1 MKRKIIILIC
11 ILALCLGGGG
21 LALALTSSGTTKY
34 EDREAMHYG
43 GTTTF
48 SLFSDKDIT
57 AKIRASQSPG
67 RGAELFVNGQ
77 SKGEYKGGYVAVELN
92 RGVNSVAFKI
102 DGKEDP
108 VVDLL
113 VKGVAKHEEAGA
125 ALLYDR
131 YEAED
136 LTTDGLV
143 AEKDRTYHSIAAEA
157 SGRSYVELNEKGQS
171 LTLTLENP
179 ADALVIRYSI
189 PDSSDGKGVDDKLL
203 ILAGGDEY
211 TCDIT
216 SKYAWVYGNFPWN
229 NDPSTAKVEAAH
241 VFFDEARIRLDK
253 TYPAGTEIT
262 LKFPE
267 DAVSDSLIIDLV
279 EAEDIPEALPKPDN
293 ALSVTDFG
301 AVAGDELDD
310 ADAIS
315 ECIKEAAAQNKEVY
329 IPEGDFLI
337 KDKQYI
343 RGITISFPN
352 TVIRGAGMWYTNL
365 YGDAAGFLI
374 MAENVGLYD
383 FALTGTVSQ
392 RFDSIDPPAI
402 NLTDNTKRRNGATM
416 QNLWIE
422 HFKLGTWSNTTMGV
436 RIAGCRIRNT
446 LADGIN
452 LCGGSSHCMI
462 EFNDLRNTGDDGIA
476 CWSKGVVDED
486 NKIMHN
492 TVALPWLANHIALYG
507 GKDIIVE
514 NNYLTDSIHNGGGV
528 KISTNFN
535 PQDFQGQILVRG
547 NVIERCGSM
556 NNDAGGVNGGIW
568 INSVE
573 GKEIAADVRIV
584 GNVISDSTYSGIS
597 FIHGGAVTG
606 MVIEN
611 NKVSGSATYGIE
623 FLGGCKGQVQLKG
636 NELKDNGSGEII
648 NHGGEAFVLQ

>member
-11 ILALCLGGGG
+11 ILALCLGAGG
-21 LALALTSSGTTKY
+21 LALFVASSGAAGY
-34 EDREAMHYG
+34 DSEEALHYG

-48 SLFSDKDIT
+48 SVFSDKT
-57 AKIRASQSPG
+57 SKVKIRASKSPG
-67 RGAELFVNGQ
+67 RGAKLFVNGQ
-77 SKGEYKGGYVAVELN
+77 DKGEYTGGYVTVELN
-92 RGVNSVAFKI
+92 RGVNSVAFRI
-102 DGKEDP
+102 DGKESPD
-108 VVDLL
+108 VDLY
-113 VKGVAKHEEAGA
+113 VKGVERFEDPGA

-136 LTTDGLV
+136 LKTDGLIV
-143 AEKDRTYHSIAAEA
+143 GEDRAYHSIAAEA
-157 SGRSYVELNEKGQS
+157 SGRSYVELGKKGQS
-171 LTLTLENP
+171 LTFTLENP

-189 PDSSDGKGVDDKLL
+189 PDSQDGKGVDDKLL
-203 ILAGGDEY
+203 ILAGGDSY
-211 TCDIT
+211 TGDIT

-229 NDPSTAKVEAAH
+229 NDPSTAAVEGPH
-241 VFFDEARIRLDK
+241 VFFDEMKIRLDK
-253 TYPAGTEIT
+253 TYPAGTDIT

-279 EAEDIPEALPKPDN
+279 EAEEIPKELPMPEN
-293 ALSVTDFG
+293 ALSITNFG
-301 AVAGDELDD
+301 AVADDTADD
-310 ADAIS
+310 ADAIA
-315 ECIKEAAAQNKEVY
+315 ECIKEAAAAGKEVY
-329 IPEGDFLI
+329 MPAGDYLI

-343 RGITISFPN
+343 RGITISYPD
-352 TVIRGAGMWYTNL
+352 TIIRGAGMWYTNL

-383 FALTGTVSQ
+383 FSLTGTVSQ

-462 EFNDLRNTGDDGIA
+462 EYNDLRNTGDDGIA

-486 NKIMHN
+486 NKIRHN

-514 NNYLTDSIHNGGGV
+514 DNYLTDSIHNGGGV
-528 KISTNFN
+528 NISTNFN

-556 NNDAGGVNGGIW
+556 NNDAGGINGGIW
-568 INSVE
+568 INSVD
-573 GKEIAADVRIV
+573 GKEIDADVRIV
-584 GNVISDSTYSGIS
+584 GNIISDSTFSGIS
-597 FIHGGAVTG
+597 FIHGGPVAG

-611 NKVSGSATYGIE
+611 NKITGSATYGIE
-623 FLGGCKGQVQLKG
+623 VLGGCKGKVKLKG
-636 NELKDNGSGEII
+636 NELKDNRSGETM
-648 NHGGEAFVLQ
+648 NHGGEEFLMQ

>member
-1 MKRKIIILIC
+1 MIILIC
-11 ILALCLGGGG
+11 MLALCLGAGG
-21 LALALTSSGTTKY
+21 LALTLTSFGAAGFES
-34 EDREAMHYG
+34 REAMHYG

-48 SLFSDKDIT
+48 SLFSDKDT
-57 AKIRASQSPG
+57 QVKIKASKSPG
-67 RGAELFVNGQ
+67 SGAELFVNGQ
-77 SKGEYKGGYVAVELN
+77 DKGEYTGGYVTVELN

-102 DGKEDP
+102 DGKESP
-108 VVDLL
+108 EVSLY
-113 VKGVAKHEEAGA
+113 VKGIAKHEEAGA
-125 ALLYDR
+125 PLLYDR

-136 LTTDGLV
+136 LKTDGLV
-143 AEKDRTYHSIAAEA
+143 AEKDREYHSIAAEA

-171 LTLTLENP
+171 LSLTLENP

-189 PDSSDGKGVDDKLL
+189 PDSPDGKGIDDRLL
-203 ILAGGDEY
+203 ILAEGDEY

-216 SKYAWVYGNFPWN
+216 SEFAWVYGNFPWN

-241 VFFDEARIRLDK
+241 VFFDEMRIKLDK
-253 TYPAGTEIT
+253 TYPAGTDIT
-262 LKFPE
+262 VKFPE

-279 EAEDIPEALPKPDN
+279 EAEDIPEALPIPAN

-301 AVAGDELDD
+301 AVADDNTDD
-310 ADAIS
+310 ADAIA
-315 ECIKEAAAQNKEVY
+315 ECIKEAAAQKKEVY
-329 IPEGDFLI
+329 IPAGDFLI

-343 RGITISFPN
+343 RGITISYPD

-383 FALTGTVSQ
+383 FSLSGTVSQ
-392 RFDSIDPPAI
+392 RLDSIDPPAI

-462 EFNDLRNTGDDGIA
+462 EYNDLRNTGDDGIA

-486 NKIMHN
+486 NKIRHN

-528 KISTNFN
+528 NISTNFN
-535 PQDFQGQILVRG
+535 PQDFEGQILVQG

-556 NNDAGGVNGGIW
+556 NNDAGGINGGIW
-568 INSVE
+568 INSVD
-573 GKEIAADVRIV
+573 GKKIDADVRIV
-584 GNVISDSTYSGIS
+584 GNAISGSTYSGIS
-597 FIHGGAVTG
+597 FIHGGPVTG

-611 NKVSGSATYGIE
+611 NRISESATYGLE
-623 FLGGCKGQVQLKG
+623 VLEGCKGQVQYKG
-636 NELKDNGSGEII
+636 NEFKDNGTGEII
-648 NHGGEAFVLQ
+648 NHGGEEFVLN

>member
-11 ILALCLGGGG
+11 ILALCLGAGGM
-21 LALALTSSGTTKY
+21 ALSLTSSGAAVF
-34 EDREAMHYG
+34 ESREAMHYG

-48 SLFSDKDIT
+48 TVFSDKDT
-57 AKIRASQSPG
+57 RARIKASKSPG
-67 RGAELFVNGQ
+67 RGATLLVNGQ
-77 SKGEYKGGYVAVELN
+77 DKSEYSGGYVTVELK
-92 RGVNSVAFKI
+92 RGVNSVTFMTE
-102 DGKEDP
+102 DKESP
-108 VVDLL
+108 EVNLL
-113 VKGVAKHEEAGA
+113 VKGIAKHEEAGA

-528 KISTNFN
+528 NISTNFN

-648 NHGGEAFVLQ
+648 NHGGEAFVLK

>member
-1 MKRKIIILIC
+1 MKRKIVILIC
-11 ILALCLGGGG
+11 ILALCLGAGGAA
-21 LALALTSSGTTKY
+21 LALASSGAAVF
-34 EDREAMHYG
+34 ESREAMHYG

-48 SLFSDKDIT
+48 TVFSDKDTSARI
-57 AKIRASQSPG
+57 KASKSPG
-67 RGAELFVNGQ
+67 RGAMLLVNGQ
-77 SKGEYKGGYVAVELN
+77 DKGEYKGGYVTVELN
-92 RGVNSVAFKI
+92 RGVNSVAFRI
-102 DGKEDP
+102 EGKESP
-108 VVDLL
+108 ETNLF
-113 VKGVAKHEEAGA
+113 VKGIARHEEVGA

-136 LTTDGLV
+136 SRTDGMV
-143 AEKDRTYHSIAAEA
+143 AEEDRAYHSIAAEA
-157 SGRSYVELNEKGQS
+157 SGRSYVELKEKGQS
-171 LTLTLENP
+171 LTFTLENP

-189 PDSSDGKGVDDKLL
+189 PDSSDGRGVDDRLL
-203 ILAGGDEY
+203 VLAGGDEY

-216 SKYAWVYGNFPWN
+216 SRYAWVYGNFPWN

-241 VFFDEARIRLDK
+241 VFFDEMRLRLDK
-253 TYPAGTEIT
+253 TYPAGTDIT
-262 LKFPE
+262 VKFPE
-267 DAVSDSLIIDLV
+267 DGVSESLIIDLV
-279 EAEDIPEALPKPDN
+279 EAEDIPEALQIPVN

-301 AVAGDELDD
+301 AVADDEADD
-310 ADAIS
+310 ADAIA
-315 ECIKEAAAQNKEVY
+315 ECIKQAAAQKKEVY

-343 RGITISFPN
+343 RGITISYPD

-383 FALTGTVSQ
+383 FSLTGTVSQ

-462 EFNDLRNTGDDGIA
+462 EYNDLRNTGDDGIA

-486 NKIMHN
+486 NKIRHN
-492 TVALPWLANHIALYG
+492 SVALPWLANHIALYG

-528 KISTNFN
+528 NISTNFN
-535 PQDFQGQILVRG
+535 PQDFQGQILVQG
-547 NVIERCGSM
+547 NVMERCGSM
-556 NNDAGGVNGGIW
+556 NNDAGGINGGIW

-573 GKEIAADVRIV
+573 GKKIDADVRIV
-584 GNVISDSTYSGIS
+584 GNVINDSTFSGIS
-597 FIHGGAVTG
+597 FIHGGPVAG

-611 NKVSGSATYGIE
+611 NRISGSATYGLE
-623 FLGGCKGQVQLKG
+623 VLGGCKGQVQFRG
-636 NELKDNGSGEII
+636 NELKDNGTGEIM
-648 NHGGEAFVLQ
+648 NHGGEEFILD